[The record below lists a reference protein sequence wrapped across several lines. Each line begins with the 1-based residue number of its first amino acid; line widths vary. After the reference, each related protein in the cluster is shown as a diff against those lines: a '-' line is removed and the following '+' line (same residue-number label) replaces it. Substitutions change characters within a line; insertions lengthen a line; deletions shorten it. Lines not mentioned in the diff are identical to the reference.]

1 MTEITFTPDK
11 SAAVKVL
18 IATTEETLNYGI
30 AGNIIG
36 RALFN
41 QVKALAERED
51 EGRNKPE
58 EILLL
63 DNGKDVVALLRVP
76 ATAKETDLR
85 TIAGKL
91 WHRIKMQKSALMF
104 ARHLPKTKFSAADI
118 ACHIGLG
125 IELASYS
132 FDKYRTDQKPDTL
145 PKLETFG
152 FVAKEGLNKK
162 AYEPTAA
169 LANAVRYARD
179 LTNEPANELTPE
191 IYAHD
196 IKRLEHLGLKVTLF
210 DKAELQKRGFNMLLS
225 VAQGS
230 ANAPYVAV
238 LEYHGNKSK
247 KGCDAALVG
256 KGVTFDSGGIS
267 LKPGAGMGDMKQD
280 MAGSAVVAAS
290 LKAAAQQKLKLNL
303 VGVVGLVEN
312 MPSGTA
318 TRPGDIVTS
327 LSGKTVE
334 ILNTDAE
341 GRLVLGD
348 CLTFVEKEY
357 KPERIVDLA
366 TLTGAIM
373 VALGNE
379 MAGLFSND
387 NALSVLLENSGKQA
401 GEELWNFPMNDRYR
415 ALLKSDMAD
424 IKNISDG
431 RGAGSITAACFL
443 EAFLP
448 NKTPWA
454 HLDIAGMDMIK
465 YPKTYIEKFA
475 PLYPKGASGF
485 GVLLINRFLHNLES
499 NQSAKK
505 EKDKKEAQGGK
516 KKK

>member
-1 MTEITFTPDK
+1 
-11 SAAVKVL
+11 
-18 IATTEETLNYGI
+18 
-30 AGNIIG
+30 
-36 RALFN
+36 
-41 QVKALAERED
+41 
-51 EGRNKPE
+51 
-58 EILLL
+58 
-63 DNGKDVVALLRVP
+63 
-76 ATAKETDLR
+76 
-85 TIAGKL
+85 
-91 WHRIKMQKSALMF
+91 
-104 ARHLPKTKFSAADI
+104 
-118 ACHIGLG
+118 
-125 IELASYS
+125 
-132 FDKYRTDQKPDTL
+132 
-145 PKLETFG
+145 
-152 FVAKEGLNKK
+152 
-162 AYEPTAA
+162 
-169 LANAVRYARD
+169 
-179 LTNEPANELTPE
+179 
-191 IYAHD
+191 
-196 IKRLEHLGLKVTLF
+196 
-210 DKAELQKRGFNMLLS
+210 MLLS
-225 VAQGS
+225 VAPGS

-247 KGCDAALVG
+247 KGYDAALVG

-348 CLTFVEKEY
+348 CLTYVEKEY

>member
-1 MTEITFTPDK
+1 MTEISFTPDK

-18 IATTEETLNYGI
+18 IATREEPLNYGV
-30 AGNIIG
+30 AGGIIG

-41 QVKALAERED
+41 QLKALAERED
-51 EGRNKPE
+51 EGREKPQ

-63 DNGKDVVALLRVP
+63 DNGKDTVALLRVP
-76 ATAKETDLR
+76 NLASAVDLE

-91 WHRIKMQKSALMF
+91 YHRIKGQKSALVY
-104 ARHLPKTKFSAADI
+104 ARRLPKTDFSAKDV
-118 ACHIGLG
+118 ACSLGLG
-125 IELASYS
+125 FELASYS
-132 FDKYRTDQKPDTL
+132 FDKYRTSQKPDTL
-145 PKLETFG
+145 PKLETISFA
-152 FVAKEGLNKK
+152 AKEGLDKK
-162 AYEPTAA
+162 VYEPVAA

-179 LTNEPANELTPE
+179 LTNEPSNELTPE

-210 DKAELQKRGFNMLLS
+210 DKAELKKRGFNMLLA

-230 ANAPYVAV
+230 CNDPYVAV
-238 LEYHGNKSK
+238 LEYHGNKDK
-247 KGCDAALVG
+247 KGYDAALVG

-267 LKPGAGMGDMKQD
+267 LKPDDGMWDMKQD

-312 MPSGTA
+312 MPSGSA

-366 TLTGAIM
+366 TLTGAIV
-373 VALGNE
+373 VALGSE

-387 NALSVLLENSGKQA
+387 DALSELLEISGGQA
-401 GEELWNFPMNDRYR
+401 GEELWRFPMTDAYR
-415 ALLKSDMAD
+415 KLIKSDMAD

-431 RGAGSITAACFL
+431 RAAGSITAACFL

-485 GVLLINRFLHNLES
+485 GVMLINRFLRNLER
-499 NQSAKK
+499 K
-505 EKDKKEAQGGK
+505 
-516 KKK
+516 